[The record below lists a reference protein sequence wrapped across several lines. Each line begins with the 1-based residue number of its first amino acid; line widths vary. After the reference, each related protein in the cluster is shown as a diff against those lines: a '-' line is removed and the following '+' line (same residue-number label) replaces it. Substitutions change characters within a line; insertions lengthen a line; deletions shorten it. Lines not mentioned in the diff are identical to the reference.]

1 MGDVRPRSAPMLIKT
16 TAAAISASMTRP
28 NEILK
33 DKVSKLSLNVDD
45 QFHGLNGVINHKV
58 LR

>member
-1 MGDVRPRSAPMLIKT
+1 
-16 TAAAISASMTRP
+16 MTRP